1 VIAMLLNVSETK
13 PKQRPYPGGMIS
25 ILAVMKTGEQ
35 IETAIVGREG
45 VVGVTDEAGRVLFS
59 FKCGAQKGAP

>member
-1 VIAMLLNVSETK
+1 MLLNVSETK